1 MSAQSRPVPEAS
13 AQPAIVRLAGVV
25 KSYGAHNAIDHVDLE
40 IRPRELFT
48 LLGPSGSGKSTVLR
62 AIAGLIGID
71 GGTLTIEGR
80 DVRDV
85 PTHQRNIGM
94 VFQSLAL
101 FPHMTVFDNIAFP
114 LRMRREP
121 QDGIARRVAQAL
133 DIVRLP
139 RIAER
144 RVHELS
150 GGQQQRVAL
159 ARSLV
164 YNPRLLLLDEP
175 LGALDKRLREEM
187 QLEIVR
193 LHREIDV
200 TIINVTHDQVEAM
213 VLSDR
218 VGVMNDGKLMQVGD
232 GEALYRRPANRF
244 VADFLGRANVIDGT
258 LSTGGDGPSVVTP
271 GGARIAVTPGR
282 GIAEGRGATAIL
294 RAEDIDLSPAADDG
308 AGPGL
313 TGQVAL
319 RLFEG
324 EAVYYEVAVPG
335 IDRPLRIASRTGEV
349 PNGAKVRL
357 TWPREKVWAVA
368 EDGHG

>member
-1 MSAQSRPVPEAS
+1 MTAQPRPVPEAS
-13 AQPAIVRLAGVV
+13 AQPAIFRLSGVV
-25 KSYGAHNAIDHVDLE
+25 KSYGPHNAIDHVDLE

-48 LLGPSGSGKSTVLR
+48 LLGPSGSGKSTILR

-71 GGTLTIEGR
+71 GGSLTIEGR
-80 DVRDV
+80 DVRNV

-101 FPHMTVFDNIAFP
+101 FPHMSVFDNIAFP

-121 QDGIARRVAQAL
+121 QGDIARRVAQSL

-139 RIAER
+139 KIAER

-159 ARSLV
+159 ARALV
-164 YNPRLLLLDEP
+164 YNPKLLLLDEP

-218 VGVMNDGKLMQVGD
+218 VGVMSDGKLMQVGS
-232 GEALYRRPANRF
+232 GEVLYRRPANRF
-244 VADFLGRANVIDGT
+244 VADFLGRANVVDGT
-258 LSTGGDGPSVVTP
+258 LRIDGAGPAVITP
-271 GGARIAVTPGR
+271 GGARIAVTPERQIPDGR
-282 GIAEGRGATAIL
+282 RATAIL
-294 RAEDIDLSPAADDG
+294 RAEDIEMAVPGDSG
-308 AGPGL
+308 SPGL
-313 TGQVAL
+313 GGEVTL

-324 EAVYYEVAVPG
+324 EAVYYEIAVPG
-335 IDRPLRIASRTGEV
+335 IGRPLRVASRTGEI

-357 TWPREKVWAVA
+357 TWPRDKVWAVA
-368 EDGHG
+368 EDSDG